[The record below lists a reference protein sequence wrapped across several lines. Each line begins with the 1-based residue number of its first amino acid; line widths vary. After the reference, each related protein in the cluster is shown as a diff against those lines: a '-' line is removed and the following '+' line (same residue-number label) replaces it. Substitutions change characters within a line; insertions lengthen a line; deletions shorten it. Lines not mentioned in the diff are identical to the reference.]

1 MRDLKGR
8 IGSVASS
15 EKITGAMKMISSAK
29 MHKAESALRRVRPFR
44 DQIQNTIDH
53 LISADAEY
61 SSPLT
66 EIRPVKRRAIV
77 LLSSDE
83 GLCGA
88 FNMNLFKRTL
98 EIINQARM
106 AETENPVMFVVYPIG
121 KKASKFAQK
130 LVGDNVEIVTADEMT
145 AKSSVEDI
153 ARFTGELTREFIAG
167 KVDCVEVVYTH
178 YKSASKQILATR
190 QLLPIA
196 ADDLA
201 TGEKVER
208 NKPYLFEPDVNTIYN
223 EVLPLYVLS
232 SMQEA
237 ICSNRVSE
245 QAARVMAMQSANDNA
260 KELLD
265 ELQLEYNKLRQQS
278 ITSELLDIIGGKV
291 DCQKERG
298 HHLHPLSVWQ

>member
-1 MRDLKGR
+1 MASMRDLKGR

-29 MHKAESALRRVRPFR
+29 MHKAELALRRIRPFR
-44 DQIQNTIDH
+44 DQIQSTINH
-53 LISADAEY
+53 LISADAEF

-66 EIRPVKRRAIV
+66 VVRPVKRKAIV
-77 LLSSDE
+77 VLSSDE

-98 EIINQARM
+98 ELINQAKDE
-106 AETENPVMFVVYPIG
+106 ALNYMFVVYPIG
-121 KKASKFAQK
+121 KKASNFAQK
-130 LVGDNVEIVTADEMT
+130 LAGDGVEIAVTDYMT
-145 AKSSVEDI
+145 AKSPGEDI
-153 ARFTGELTREFIAG
+153 ARFTNELTRAFVAG
-167 KVDCVEVVYTH
+167 EIDEVEVVYTH
-178 YKSASKQILATR
+178 YKSVSKQTVTTR
-190 QLLPIA
+190 RLLPIE
-196 ADDLA
+196 ADSLA
-201 TGEKVER
+201 TGGKVVR

-223 EVLPLYVLS
+223 EILPLYVLS

-237 ICSNRVSE
+237 ISSNRVSE

-260 KELLD
+260 KELLE

-291 DCQKERG
+291 D
-298 HHLHPLSVWQ
+298 

>member
-208 NKPYLFEPDVNTIYN
+208 NKPYLFEPDVNTI
-223 EVLPLYVLS
+223 
-232 SMQEA
+232 
-237 ICSNRVSE
+237 
-245 QAARVMAMQSANDNA
+245 
-260 KELLD
+260 
-265 ELQLEYNKLRQQS
+265 
-278 ITSELLDIIGGKV
+278 
-291 DCQKERG
+291 
-298 HHLHPLSVWQ
+298 

>member
-145 AKSSVEDI
+145 AKSSAEDI
-153 ARFTGELTREFIAG
+153 ARFTGELTREFIAR

-196 ADDLA
+196 ADDLV

-232 SMQEA
+232 SMPVA

-291 DCQKERG
+291 D
-298 HHLHPLSVWQ
+298 

>member
-1 MRDLKGR
+1 MASMRDLKGR

-29 MHKAESALRRVRPFR
+29 MHKAELALRRIRPFR
-44 DQIQNTIDH
+44 DQIQSTINH
-53 LISADAEY
+53 LISADAEF

-66 EIRPVKRRAIV
+66 AVRPVKRKAIV
-77 LLSSDE
+77 VLSSDE

-98 EIINQARM
+98 ELINQAKDE
-106 AETENPVMFVVYPIG
+106 ALNYMFVVYPIG
-121 KKASKFAQK
+121 KKASNFAQK
-130 LVGDNVEIVTADEMT
+130 LAGDGVEIAVTDYMT
-145 AKSSVEDI
+145 AKSPGEDI
-153 ARFTGELTREFIAG
+153 ARFTNELTRAFVAG
-167 KVDCVEVVYTH
+167 EIDEVEVVYTH
-178 YKSASKQILATR
+178 YKSASKQTVTTR
-190 QLLPIA
+190 RLLPIE
-196 ADDLA
+196 ADSLA
-201 TGEKVER
+201 TGGKVVR

-223 EVLPLYVLS
+223 EILPLYVLS

-237 ICSNRVSE
+237 ISSNRVSE

-260 KELLD
+260 KELLE

-291 DCQKERG
+291 D
-298 HHLHPLSVWQ
+298 

>member
-1 MRDLKGR
+1 MASMRDLKGR

-88 FNMNLFKRTL
+88 FNMNL
-98 EIINQARM
+98 
-106 AETENPVMFVVYPIG
+106 ETENPVMFVVYPIG

-178 YKSASKQILATR
+178 YKSASKQILASR

-291 DCQKERG
+291 D
-298 HHLHPLSVWQ
+298 

>member
-130 LVGDNVEIVTADEMT
+130 LVGDNVDVTADEMT
-145 AKSSVEDI
+145 AKSSAEDI
-153 ARFTGELTREFIAG
+153 ARFTGELTREFIA
-167 KVDCVEVVYTH
+167 H

-291 DCQKERG
+291 D
-298 HHLHPLSVWQ
+298 

>member
-1 MRDLKGR
+1 MASMRDLKGR

-29 MHKAESALRRVRPFR
+29 M
-44 DQIQNTIDH
+44 
-53 LISADAEY
+53 EY

-66 EIRPVKRRAIV
+66 EVRPVKRRAV
-77 LLSSDE
+77 VVLSSDE

-98 EIINQARM
+98 EVINQGREEAG
-106 AETENPVMFVVYPIG
+106 NSVMFVVYPIG
-121 KKASKFAQK
+121 KKASQFAHK
-130 LVGDNVEIVTADEMT
+130 LVGEGVEIAMTDYMT
-145 AKSSVEDI
+145 AKSPGEDI
-153 ARFTGELTREFIAG
+153 ARFTNELTRDFVAG
-167 KVDCVEVVYTH
+167 KIDEIEVVYTH
-178 YKSASKQILATR
+178 YKSASKQTLATR
-190 QLLPIA
+190 RLLPIA

-201 TGEKVER
+201 AGEKVER

-223 EVLPLYVLS
+223 EILPLYVLS
-232 SMQEA
+232 NMQEA

-265 ELQLEYNKLRQQS
+265 DLQLEYNKLRQQS
-278 ITSELLDIIGGKV
+278 ITAELLDIAGGRV
-291 DCQKERG
+291 D
-298 HHLHPLSVWQ
+298 

>member
-178 YKSASKQILATR
+178 YKSASKQILA
-190 QLLPIA
+190 

-291 DCQKERG
+291 D
-298 HHLHPLSVWQ
+298 

>member
-66 EIRPVKRRAIV
+66 EIRPVKRREIV

-145 AKSSVEDI
+145 AKSSAEDI

-196 ADDLA
+196 TDDLA

-291 DCQKERG
+291 D
-298 HHLHPLSVWQ
+298 

>member
-88 FNMNLFKRTL
+88 FK
-98 EIINQARM
+98 ARM

-130 LVGDNVEIVTADEMT
+130 LVGDNVDVTADEMT
-145 AKSSVEDI
+145 AKSSAEDI

-291 DCQKERG
+291 D
-298 HHLHPLSVWQ
+298 

>member
-232 SMQEA
+232 SMQET

-291 DCQKERG
+291 D
-298 HHLHPLSVWQ
+298 

>member
-29 MHKAESALRRVRPFR
+29 MHKAESALRRVRPVSG
-44 DQIQNTIDH
+44 QIQNTIDH

-66 EIRPVKRRAIV
+66 EIRLVKRRAIV

-145 AKSSVEDI
+145 AKSSAEDI

-196 ADDLA
+196 ADDLT

-291 DCQKERG
+291 D
-298 HHLHPLSVWQ
+298 

>member
-1 MRDLKGR
+1 MASMRDLKGR

-29 MHKAESALRRVRPFR
+29 MHKADMALRRVRPFR
-44 DQIQNTIDH
+44 DQIQRTINH

-66 EIRPVKRRAIV
+66 EARPVKRRAV
-77 LLSSDE
+77 VVLSSDE

-98 EIINQARM
+98 ELINQGREEAG
-106 AETENPVMFVVYPIG
+106 NSVMFVVYPIG
-121 KKASKFAQK
+121 KKASQFARK
-130 LVGDNVEIVTADEMT
+130 LAGKDVEIAVVDYMT
-145 AKSSVEDI
+145 AKSPGEDI
-153 ARFTGELTREFIAG
+153 ARFTSELTRDFLAG
-167 KVDCVEVVYTH
+167 KIDEIEVVYTH
-178 YKSASKQILATR
+178 YKSASKQMLATR
-190 QLLPIA
+190 RLLPIKA
-196 ADDLA
+196 GDLA

-208 NKPYLFEPDVNTIYN
+208 NKPYLFEPDANTIYN

-232 SMQEA
+232 NMQEA
-237 ICSNRVSE
+237 ISSNRVSE

-265 ELQLEYNKLRQQS
+265 DLQLEYNKLRQQS
-278 ITSELLDIIGGKV
+278 ITSELLDIAGGQGAQ
-291 DCQKERG
+291 D
-298 HHLHPLSVWQ
+298 

>member
-178 YKSASKQILATR
+178 Y
-190 QLLPIA
+190 
-196 ADDLA
+196 
-201 TGEKVER
+201 
-208 NKPYLFEPDVNTIYN
+208 LFEPDVNTIYN

-291 DCQKERG
+291 D
-298 HHLHPLSVWQ
+298 

>member
-83 GLCGA
+83 GLCEA

-145 AKSSVEDI
+145 AKSSAEDI

-196 ADDLA
+196 TDDLA

-291 DCQKERG
+291 D
-298 HHLHPLSVWQ
+298 

>member
-44 DQIQNTIDH
+44 NQIQNTINH

-145 AKSSVEDI
+145 AKSSAEDI
-153 ARFTGELTREFIAG
+153 ARFTGELTQEFIAG

-260 KELLD
+260 KELIHQSTLD
-265 ELQLEYNKLRQQS
+265 L
-278 ITSELLDIIGGKV
+278 
-291 DCQKERG
+291 
-298 HHLHPLSVWQ
+298 HLNICKYCR

>member
-145 AKSSVEDI
+145 AKSSAEDI
-153 ARFTGELTREFIAG
+153 ACFTGELTREFIAG

-291 DCQKERG
+291 D
-298 HHLHPLSVWQ
+298 

>member
-8 IGSVASS
+8 IGSVAS
-15 EKITGAMKMISSAK
+15 MKMISSAK

-291 DCQKERG
+291 D
-298 HHLHPLSVWQ
+298 

>member
-145 AKSSVEDI
+145 AKSS
-153 ARFTGELTREFIAG
+153 
-167 KVDCVEVVYTH
+167 
-178 YKSASKQILATR
+178 SKQILATR

-291 DCQKERG
+291 D
-298 HHLHPLSVWQ
+298 

>member
-44 DQIQNTIDH
+44 NQIQNTINH

-145 AKSSVEDI
+145 AKSSAEDI
-153 ARFTGELTREFIAG
+153 ARFTGELTREFI
-167 KVDCVEVVYTH
+167 VEVVYTH

-201 TGEKVER
+201 TGEKVEL

-291 DCQKERG
+291 D
-298 HHLHPLSVWQ
+298 

>member
-29 MHKAESALRRVRPFR
+29 MHKAESALRRVQPFR

-291 DCQKERG
+291 D
-298 HHLHPLSVWQ
+298 

>member
-44 DQIQNTIDH
+44 NQIQNTINH

-145 AKSSVEDI
+145 AKSSAEDI
-153 ARFTGELTREFIAG
+153 ARFTGELTQEFIAG

-223 EVLPLYVLS
+223 KVLPLYVLS

-291 DCQKERG
+291 D
-298 HHLHPLSVWQ
+298 

>member
-145 AKSSVEDI
+145 AKSSAEDI

-167 KVDCVEVVYTH
+167 KVDC
-178 YKSASKQILATR
+178 
-190 QLLPIA
+190 
-196 ADDLA
+196 
-201 TGEKVER
+201 
-208 NKPYLFEPDVNTIYN
+208 EPDVNTIYN

-291 DCQKERG
+291 D
-298 HHLHPLSVWQ
+298 

>member
-1 MRDLKGR
+1 M
-8 IGSVASS
+8 
-15 EKITGAMKMISSAK
+15 
-29 MHKAESALRRVRPFR
+29 
-44 DQIQNTIDH
+44 
-53 LISADAEY
+53 
-61 SSPLT
+61 
-66 EIRPVKRRAIV
+66 
-77 LLSSDE
+77 
-83 GLCGA
+83 
-88 FNMNLFKRTL
+88 
-98 EIINQARM
+98 
-106 AETENPVMFVVYPIG
+106 
-121 KKASKFAQK
+121 
-130 LVGDNVEIVTADEMT
+130 GDNVEIVTADEMT

-178 YKSASKQILATR
+178 YKSASKQILATC

-291 DCQKERG
+291 D
-298 HHLHPLSVWQ
+298 

>member
-130 LVGDNVEIVTADEMT
+130 L
-145 AKSSVEDI
+145 

-291 DCQKERG
+291 D
-298 HHLHPLSVWQ
+298 

>member
-98 EIINQARM
+98 EIINQGLG
-106 AETENPVMFVVYPIG
+106 ETIIPVMFVVYPIG
-121 KKASKFAQK
+121 KKASQFAHK
-130 LVGDNVEIVTADEMT
+130 LVGEGVEIAMTDYMT
-145 AKSSVEDI
+145 AKSPGEDI
-153 ARFTGELTREFIAG
+153 ARFTNELTRDFVAG
-167 KVDCVEVVYTH
+167 KIDEIEVVYTH
-178 YKSASKQILATR
+178 YKSASKQTLATR
-190 QLLPIA
+190 RLLPIA

-201 TGEKVER
+201 AGEKAER

-223 EVLPLYVLS
+223 EILPLYVLS
-232 SMQEA
+232 NMQEA

-265 ELQLEYNKLRQQS
+265 DLQLEYNKLRQQS
-278 ITSELLDIIGGKV
+278 ITAELLDIAGGRV
-291 DCQKERG
+291 D
-298 HHLHPLSVWQ
+298 

>member
-44 DQIQNTIDH
+44 NQIQNTINH

-145 AKSSVEDI
+145 AKSSAEDI

-190 QLLPIA
+190 QVLPIA

-265 ELQLEYNKLRQQS
+265 ELQ
-278 ITSELLDIIGGKV
+278 IGRAS
-291 DCQKERG
+291 CRER
-298 HHLHPLSVWQ
+298 V

>member
-44 DQIQNTIDH
+44 NQIQNTINH

-61 SSPLT
+61 SSP
-66 EIRPVKRRAIV
+66 RPVKRRAIV

-145 AKSSVEDI
+145 AKSSAEDI

-190 QLLPIA
+190 QVLPIA

-237 ICSNRVSE
+237 ICSNRGSE

-291 DCQKERG
+291 D
-298 HHLHPLSVWQ
+298 

>member
-145 AKSSVEDI
+145 AKSSAEDI

-178 YKSASKQILATR
+178 YKSASKQILATP

-291 DCQKERG
+291 D
-298 HHLHPLSVWQ
+298 